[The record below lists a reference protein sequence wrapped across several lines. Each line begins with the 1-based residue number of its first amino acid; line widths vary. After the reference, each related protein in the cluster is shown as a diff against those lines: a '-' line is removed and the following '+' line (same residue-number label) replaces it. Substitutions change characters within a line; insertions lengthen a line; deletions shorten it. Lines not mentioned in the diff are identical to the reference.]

1 MPWKE
6 TCKMEERLEFVQEV
20 KGGDHCFAECCRR
33 FGISRP
39 VGYKWMR
46 RHEQQGLEGLGD
58 RSRAP
63 HHRPHALD
71 EETEQAIVDFR
82 EDHPDWG
89 PRKLRVKLKE
99 SEPGRYWPAASTIG
113 ELLRRRGLS
122 VSRTRRRKGTP
133 SSQPFGSCTQAND
146 VWCVDFKGWFRVQD
160 GRRCDPLTLSD
171 ADTRYLLRCQAV
183 GQPDG
188 KHVRAVLEAA
198 FREYG
203 LPQAIRSDN
212 GSPFAST
219 GLGGLSRLS
228 IWWMRLD
235 IELQRIRPGK
245 PQENG
250 RHERMHRTLKQCTA
264 SPPAATL
271 RAQQRAFDAFRR
283 EYNHE
288 RPHEALGQIPPGRVY
303 ECSPR
308 PYCSRLPEVVYPAFM
323 QQREVHEHGQ
333 IRFKGTRYFLGQAL
347 FGQRVGLARID
358 PRYWFVCFMNLALGV
373 LDLSRGKFLD
383 ERQALRRVKGYA
395 EAKAECTSTET
406 LSPRG
411 ESVKRKEPQHPCV

>member
-6 TCKMEERLEFVQEV
+6 TCKMEERLQFVQEV
-20 KGGDHCFAECCRR
+20 KAGNHCFAESCRR
-33 FGISRP
+33 FGISRS

-46 RHEQQGLEGLGD
+46 RYGQQGLEGLGD

-82 EDHPDWG
+82 EKHPHWG

-99 SEPGRYWPAASTIG
+99 SQPARCWPAASTIG

-122 VSRTRRRKGTP
+122 VSRTRRRKSTP
-133 SSQPFGSCTQAND
+133 STQPFGSCTQANE
-146 VWCVDFKGWFRVQD
+146 VWCIDFKGWFRVQD

-171 ADTRYLLRCQAV
+171 AETRYLLRCQTV
-183 GQPDG
+183 EQPNG
-188 KHVRAVLEAA
+188 KHVRGVLEAA

-203 LPQAIRSDN
+203 IPLAIRSDN

-219 GLGGLSRLS
+219 GLAGLSQLS
-228 IWWMRLD
+228 VWWMRLG
-235 IELQRIRPGK
+235 IGLQRIKPGK

-271 RAQQRAFDAFRR
+271 RAQQRAFDVFRQ

-308 PYCSRLPEVVYPAFM
+308 PYCSRLSEVVYPEFM
-323 QQREVHEHGQ
+323 QQREVQQHGQ
-333 IRFKGTRYFLGQAL
+333 IRFQGSKYFLGQVL
-347 FGQRVGLARID
+347 FQQRVGLAQID
-358 PRYWFVCFMNLALGV
+358 SRYWFVCFMNLALGA
-373 LDLSRGKFLD
+373 LDVSKGKFLD

-395 EAKAECTSTET
+395 EAKGECTSTAIP
-406 LSPRG
+406 SPSG
-411 ESVKRKEPQHPCV
+411 EGAKPEESQHS

>member
-20 KGGDHCFAECCRR
+20 KGGNHCFAESCRR

-99 SEPGRYWPAASTIG
+99 SEPGRRWPAASTIG

-133 SSQPFGSCTQAND
+133 SSQPFASCTQANE
-146 VWCVDFKGWFRVQD
+146 VWCIDFKGWFRVQD

-171 ADTRYLLRCQAV
+171 AETRYLLRCQAV
-183 GQPDG
+183 GRPNG

-203 LPQAIRSDN
+203 VPLAMRSDN

-219 GLGGLSRLS
+219 GLAGLSRLS
-228 IWWMRLD
+228 IWWMRLG
-235 IELQRIRPGK
+235 IELQRIRRGK

-264 SPPAATL
+264 SPPATTL
-271 RAQQRAFDAFRR
+271 RAQQRSFDTFRH

-303 ECSPR
+303 ECSAR
-308 PYCSRLPEVVYPAFM
+308 RYCSRLPEVVYPEFM
-323 QQREVHEHGQ
+323 QQREVHKHGQ
-333 IRFKGTRYFLGQAL
+333 IRFRGSRYFLGQAL
-347 FGQRVGLARID
+347 FGERVGLARID
-358 PRYWFVCFMNLALGV
+358 SRYWFVSFMNLALGA
-373 LDLSRGKFLD
+373 LDLSQGKFLD
-383 ERQALRRVKGYA
+383 ECQAKRRVEGYA
-395 EAKAECTSTET
+395 EAKTECTSTDAP
-406 LSPRG
+406 SPRG
-411 ESVKRKEPQHPCV
+411 EGVNSQEPQHP